1 MFRINFQY
9 LNLRINQ
16 LDMFKDIEFKKA
28 LQELPENEKD
38 KLILRLLRRDLDLA
52 EKLFFELVDTDTAE
66 DKRRHMEIEIVKMI
80 NRFSEKH
87 HSLDFIASEMRSV
100 SGKISH
106 HVKITKDKF
115 GEISLNLLMLNEV
128 IEQNSFS
135 LSHSRPQKSN
145 KFYSYVIGRSFKI
158 LLLISALHEDFLLDF
173 KEGLER
179 LGSNISS
186 NKMLLKTAIYN
197 GLDLNWLNNA
207 EIPEN
212 ILQIHKEIKAAGFLK

>member
-1 MFRINFQY
+1 
-9 LNLRINQ
+9 
-16 LDMFKDIEFKKA
+16 MFKDIEFKKA
-28 LQELPENEKD
+28 LQELPEKEKD
-38 KLILRLLRRDLDLA
+38 KLILRLLRRDVDLA
-52 EKLFFELVDTDTAE
+52 EKLFFELVDTDSAE
-66 DKRRHMEIEIVKMI
+66 DKRRHMEIEVLKIIK
-80 NRFSEKH
+80 RFSEKY

-106 HVKITKDKF
+106 HVKITKDKI

-128 IEQNSFS
+128 IEQNAFS

-145 KFYSYVIGRSFKI
+145 KFYSYVICRSFKI

-173 KEGLER
+173 KTDLER
-179 LGSNISS
+179 LGANISN

-197 GLDLNWLNNA
+197 GLDLNWLNHA